1 MSFSVK
7 NIAGISSIDEEITK
21 EQKKIEAAVSFS
33 LDSIIP
39 DMKDALERHI
49 QKDVYDDTHYPSV
62 YERRSENPSLGTP
75 LIDMEANVSA
85 SAAKNT
91 LSFEYLPTG
100 EHEVEKWATANGDSL
115 IGRIEKGSPPYDYFD
130 PGPRP
135 FWTNFCDE
143 MILEGG
149 LFSSFTSAMGQAGYQ
164 VIPDGGA
171 VEPDGNDGAY

>member
-7 NIAGISSIDEEITK
+7 NITGLSSLDEEIEK
-21 EQKKIEAAVSFS
+21 EETKIEVAVSFS
-33 LDSIIP
+33 LGSMIP
-39 DMKDALERHI
+39 DMKDALERHV
-49 QKDVYDDTHYPSV
+49 QTDVYDQYDPSV
-62 YERRSENPSLGTP
+62 YERRSENRALGTP
-75 LIDMEANVSA
+75 LIDMEVNVSA

-100 EHEVEKWATANGDSL
+100 EHVVKKWATANGDAL
-115 IGRIEKGSPPYDYFD
+115 IGRIEKGNPPYDFFD

-135 FWTNFCDE
+135 FWTNFCNE
-143 MILEGG
+143 MILGGG

-164 VIPDGGA
+164 VIPDGGG